1 MLAVVNDDILSLSSQ
16 TTMID
21 FLYKKAFKPLM
32 FLFPADHVHE
42 VMVTAGQVLGSNPIG
57 KKITRALFNYENT
70 KYLSQEICGVNFVNP
85 IGLSAGFDYEAKL
98 TQILPDVGF
107 GFMTVGSITWGSYG
121 GNPRPMLGRLP
132 KSKSLLVNK
141 GLKSSGARSVYGN
154 IKELAFEMPVGISIA
169 KTNSVACATDELGVK
184 DYLESAKFWSS
195 KKVGSYF
202 EINISCPNAFGGEP
216 FTTPEKLKKLMNS
229 LDKVKFSSP
238 VFVKMPIELGWEN
251 TKQLLE
257 ICIKHKVDGV
267 VFGNLAK
274 DRSNPALVKDELAKI
289 GKGNFSGKP
298 TWVKSNEMIRK
309 TYKKYGK
316 KLVIIGSGGVFS
328 AEDAY
333 TKIKLGASLV
343 QMITGMIYEGPQ
355 VVGQI
360 NRGLVELLKKDGYKN
375 ISEAIGT
382 SA

>member
-1 MLAVVNDDILSLSSQ
+1 
-16 TTMID
+16 MIEY
-21 FLYKKAFKPLM
+21 LYKKILKPIM

-42 VMVTAGQVLGSNPIG
+42 VMVSTGQILGSNSFTRN
-57 KKITRALFNYENT
+57 ITRKIFAYENK
-70 KYLSQEICGVNFVNP
+70 KYLSQEVLGLSFANP

-107 GFMTVGSITWGSYG
+107 GFMTVGSITWGSYD

-141 GLKSSGARSVYGN
+141 GLKSSGAKSVFDQ
-154 IKELAFEMPVGISIA
+154 IKSLEFKIPVGISIA
-169 KTNSVACATDELGVK
+169 KTNSVSCATEELGIK
-184 DYLESAKFWSS
+184 DYVESAKFWS
-195 KKVGSYF
+195 KKNIAQYY

-216 FTTPEKLKKLMNS
+216 FTTVQKLERLMKS
-229 LDKVKFSSP
+229 LDKVNFKSP
-238 VFVKMPIELGWEN
+238 VFVKMPIELGWDK
-251 TKQLLE
+251 TKELLGV
-257 ICIKHKVDGV
+257 CVRHRVDGV
-267 VFGNLAK
+267 IFGNLAK
-274 DRSNPALVKDELAKI
+274 DRSNPALVKDELAKV

-298 TWVKSNEMIRK
+298 TWEKSNEMIAK

-316 KLVIIGSGGVFS
+316 KLIIIGSGGVFS
-328 AEDAY
+328 AKDAY
-333 TKIKLGASLV
+333 TKIKLGATLV

-375 ISEAIGT
+375 ISEAVGKDI
-382 SA
+382 